1 MGFVFVSRLGRVLR
15 ERQLKVGDLQRRLHA
30 RGHAISRGAID
41 RLVSDRPVHKV
52 ELEVLVPV
60 LEELDVS
67 FHDAFARISS
77 EAVVDREAARPV
89 AAEAA
94 RRLASDSRRARLAD
108 ADAELDVAAA
118 RLERDLRTTHPELFD
133 RRGRLRQRALSRLL
147 LEQFGGKDV
156 VTGDELLALIDGRE
170 RAAPTGAA

>member
-1 MGFVFVSRLGRVLR
+1 METVFVSRLGRVLR
-15 ERQLKVGDLQRRLHA
+15 DRQLKVGDLHRRLHA

-67 FHDAFARISS
+67 FQDAFARVPS
-77 EAVVDREAARPV
+77 ETVVEREAARP
-89 AAEAA
+89 AAVETA
-94 RRLASDSRRARLAD
+94 RRLAADSRRARLAE
-108 ADAELDVAAA
+108 ADAELDEVAS

-147 LEQFGGKDV
+147 LERSGGKRV
-156 VTGDELLALIDGRE
+156 MSGDDLLGLIDSQE
-170 RAAPTGAA
+170 RAAPTGAT